1 MTTKAF
7 PDGETGAR
15 RGSERPDIATRR
27 TALITG
33 ASGGIGL
40 ELTRLLAADRH
51 DLVIVARNRDGLER
65 IAEDLR
71 SRFQVTVRCEACDL
85 SEPRAAFGLW
95 NSIAAAGISIAV
107 LVNNAG
113 VGMYGPVEEQDP
125 ADLDR
130 MVQLNTAALTTL
142 TCLVLPGMRQRRW
155 GRILNVASVVAYQ
168 PGGPRMATYYA
179 TKAYVLSFSRGL
191 ARELRGTGVSVTI
204 LSPGPTETAF
214 DNRAGANVDVPYK
227 RVSKMSAAAVARAGY
242 DGMRRQSREVI
253 PGLMT
258 KVLALAGEFSP
269 RSIGVEVNRLIW
281 EASPKTTG
289 ASNK

>member
-85 SEPRAAFGLW
+85 SEPRAAFGLS
-95 NSIAAAGISIAV
+95 NSIA
-107 LVNNAG
+107 
-113 VGMYGPVEEQDP
+113 
-125 ADLDR
+125 
-130 MVQLNTAALTTL
+130 
-142 TCLVLPGMRQRRW
+142 
-155 GRILNVASVVAYQ
+155 
-168 PGGPRMATYYA
+168 
-179 TKAYVLSFSRGL
+179 
-191 ARELRGTGVSVTI
+191 
-204 LSPGPTETAF
+204 
-214 DNRAGANVDVPYK
+214 
-227 RVSKMSAAAVARAGY
+227 
-242 DGMRRQSREVI
+242 
-253 PGLMT
+253 
-258 KVLALAGEFSP
+258 
-269 RSIGVEVNRLIW
+269 
-281 EASPKTTG
+281 
-289 ASNK
+289 